1 NHVDPLVSPHCDSEV
16 LRTNVGPSN
25 SEENRKRRRK
35 PKDFGADWI
44 IPGNPRKRVKS
55 DCIRVN
61 DNNDLAGRLEG
72 DEIVRPNDINEE
84 TARQLPPTD
93 EIVGLSNSE
102 ENRKRRR
109 KPKDFGADWIIPGNP
124 RKRVKSD
131 CIRVNDNNDLAGRLK
146 GDEINRGGKSL
157 GRTTEDLFDEVPN
170 QDSMRLPEPLNTHRI
185 TNGLSSPTP
194 SEGSLQSVCRQLRI
208 ATPRSSV
215 FEGWTIILTG
225 GGGGAR
231 SNNSSTADSVDV
243 SVIEQLV
250 LACGGEIAVE
260 ITPSF
265 LDRQRQQNRHIALVS
280 TECCRT
286 TVYLQALATLGSI
299 PILRTEWLLD
309 ACREDVMTSSEECR
323 NWPLHL
329 LLTYP
334 GRYELPRGFISGSL
348 EPVSWSSISVRY
360 RSSAYATTPPPSPSL
375 FALCEKWAS
384 REITFCL
391 CAIVTNDVEV
401 FGSTWLNILSI
412 ASGLVHEKAEGVSCS
427 SPSRIPIIPVSEAG
441 GQLSMMFPIT
451 RCNYGCQYVEK
462 TVNFV
467 LVDETDVTL
476 SELAY
481 MRTLPVVLVTS
492 EYFIQSLIRG
502 YLENPKSSSCFSPNA
517 HRHEV

>member
-84 TARQLPPTD
+84 TARQLPPT
-93 EIVGLSNSE
+93 
-102 ENRKRRR
+102 
-109 KPKDFGADWIIPGNP
+109 
-124 RKRVKSD
+124 
-131 CIRVNDNNDLAGRLK
+131 
-146 GDEINRGGKSL
+146 DEINRGGKSL